1 MSSTSFSS
9 LQKQEI
15 INQQNKSVCCRRAL
29 LDGVLAAKGRCA
41 DNEIHISLESPK
53 TCEYI
58 SSYILEFYGH
68 APTVSRAATGG
79 RGLTVTFKSNSA
91 AKYISNLRNDISF
104 SDVCKQKCSSCH
116 SAFWR
121 GVFLSSGRA
130 SNPEKQYSLEFSL
143 GERAELFFRLFTEQD
158 FKPRL
163 ANRRAEKLI
172 YFKSG
177 EALESFFA
185 LAGMNKTVFS
195 VIYAKINRE
204 GRNSANRISN
214 CETRNITRAVD
225 ASQRHQSAI
234 NDLIEANMLS
244 SLPDELEKTARLRI
258 QNSSLSLSQ
267 LASVAVPPITKS
279 GLSHRLNKIVQ
290 YAEQKLGKKYT

>member
-1 MSSTSFSS
+1 
-9 LQKQEI
+9 
-15 INQQNKSVCCRRAL
+15 
-29 LDGVLAAKGRCA
+29 
-41 DNEIHISLESPK
+41 
-53 TCEYI
+53 
-58 SSYILEFYGH
+58 
-68 APTVSRAATGG
+68 
-79 RGLTVTFKSNSA
+79 
-91 AKYISNLRNDISF
+91 
-104 SDVCKQKCSSCH
+104 
-116 SAFWR
+116 
-121 GVFLSSGRA
+121 
-130 SNPEKQYSLEFSL
+130 
-143 GERAELFFRLFTEQD
+143 
-158 FKPRL
+158 
-163 ANRRAEKLI
+163 
-172 YFKSG
+172 
-177 EALESFFA
+177 
-185 LAGMNKTVFS
+185 MNKTVFS